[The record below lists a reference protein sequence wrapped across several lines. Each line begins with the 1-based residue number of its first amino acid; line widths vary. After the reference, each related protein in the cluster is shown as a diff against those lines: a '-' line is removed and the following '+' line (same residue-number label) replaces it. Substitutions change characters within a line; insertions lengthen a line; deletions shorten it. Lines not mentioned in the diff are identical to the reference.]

1 MAAAGN
7 PLAGLQEIPLPD
19 PISYAPA
26 TAGWIVVGA
35 LLLALLVYLAWRAAK
50 RWRANAYRRA
60 ALAELA
66 TIEKT
71 TSLGALP
78 ALLKRTAIAAT
89 SRDEVAGLS
98 GQEWLR
104 FLDRTLGGESF
115 TRGHGQL
122 LTRIAYR
129 TQLQFDDIPRDDV
142 AQLLQLSRRWIKHH
156 DAHI

>member
-7 PLAGLQEIPLPD
+7 PLAGLQELPPPD

-26 TAGWIVVGA
+26 TAGWVVIGA
-35 LLLALLVYLAWRAAK
+35 LLLALLIYLAWRAAK

-60 ALAELA
+60 ALAELTA
-66 TIEKT
+66 IEKT
-71 TSLGALP
+71 VAIGTLP
-78 ALLKRTAIAAT
+78 ALLKRTAMAAT
-89 SRDEVAGLS
+89 SREEVAGLN

-129 TQLQFDDIPRDDV
+129 NQPQLDDIPRDDV
-142 AQLLQLSRRWIKHH
+142 VQLLQLSRRWIKHH
-156 DAHI
+156 DAHL